1 MRAGKIEVNSSIIG
15 LMNHIIYLNIVVSLA
30 AGVLAMG
37 VAEYHGVEMSKWI
50 GLFGYLATFTVY
62 NGQRLI
68 KTKFMTL
75 TPWLSWVHKNRS
87 WIIAL
92 VIFHAAFA
100 MYVLLTRLSLSA
112 EHMALLFIVAMIS
125 VLYVIR
131 IGTQN
136 LRDIPHLKIH
146 LIAVSWSIM
155 LVVFPMLFADVT
167 LHKVFIWFLA
177 HYFFVLGITIPFD
190 IRDLK
195 YDQIHQ
201 RTIPQVYG
209 VSRARIIAVLAILL
223 FSVMLLCLE
232 QTLWYNLIFYT
243 AVLTQILLIILM
255 HKERGDL
262 YCAGAIDGAIA
273 VLGLAYFISA

>member
-1 MRAGKIEVNSSIIG
+1 
-15 LMNHIIYLNIVVSLA
+15 
-30 AGVLAMG
+30 MG
-37 VAEYHGVEMSKWI
+37 VAEYHSVKMSQWI

-68 KTKFMTL
+68 KTKSMTH

-87 WIIAL
+87 WIVAL
-92 VIFHAAFA
+92 VIFHAAFV
-100 MYVLLTRLSLSA
+100 MYILFMRLPIRA

-125 VLYVIR
+125 ILYVIR
-131 IGTQN
+131 IGSQN

-146 LIAVSWSIM
+146 LIAVSWSII
-155 LVVFPMLFADVT
+155 LVVFPMLFADV
-167 LHKVFIWFLA
+167 KIYEVFLWFLA

-195 YDQIHQ
+195 YDHEHQ

-209 VSRARIIAVLAILL
+209 LLKARIIAVFAILL
-223 FSVMLLCLE
+223 FSVILLYLE
-232 QTLWYNLIFYT
+232 QWLWYNMTFYT
-243 AVLTQILLIILM
+243 AVLIQILLIIFM
-255 HKERGDL
+255 SKERGDL
-262 YCAGAIDGAIA
+262 YCAGAIDGAIS

>member
-1 MRAGKIEVNSSIIG
+1 
-15 LMNHIIYLNIVVSLA
+15 
-30 AGVLAMG
+30 MG

-68 KTKFMTL
+68 KTKSMTH

-87 WIIAL
+87 WIMAL

-100 MYVLLTRLSLSA
+100 IYVLLTRLALSA

-136 LRDIPHLKIH
+136 LRDIPYLKIH
-146 LIAVSWSIM
+146 LIAVSWSII
-155 LVVFPMLFADVT
+155 LVVFPMLFADVA
-167 LHKVFIWFLA
+167 LNEVFLWFLA

-195 YDQIHQ
+195 YDHVHQ

-209 VSRARIIAVLAILL
+209 ASRARIIAVLAILL
-223 FSVMLLCLE
+223 FSVMLLYLE
-232 QTLWYNLIFYT
+232 QTLWYNMTFFA
-243 AVLTQILLIILM
+243 AVLMQVLLIIFM